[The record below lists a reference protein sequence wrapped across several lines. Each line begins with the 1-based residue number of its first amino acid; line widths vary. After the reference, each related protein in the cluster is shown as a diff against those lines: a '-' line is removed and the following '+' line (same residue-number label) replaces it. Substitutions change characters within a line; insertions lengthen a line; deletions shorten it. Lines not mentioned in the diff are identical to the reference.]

1 MRVDFC
7 KMKDCKWLKG
17 ENTMKVINYKLED
30 QYHQAL
36 EEVREYYSTQSGVKL
51 TKVQALK
58 RLLWE
63 GSNKIQNEGKL
74 FEKGGQSEFEA

>member
-1 MRVDFC
+1 
-7 KMKDCKWLKG
+7 
-17 ENTMKVINYKLED
+17 MKVMNYKMED
-30 QYHQAL
+30 EYHDAL
-36 EEVREYYSTQSGVKL
+36 EVVREHYSRLSGVKL

-63 GSNKIQNEGKL
+63 SSNKIRNDGRL